1 MTLKSW
7 RSLTGVAVVVIVV
20 GAFIGYRL
28 AVDEPEPGSDVS
40 GLSAARVAQI
50 LEEGTT
56 TLGERE
62 QPYQVMVV
70 EVLGGP
76 YAGSRVTVDYGLRQ
90 IVDDPAPLRPGD
102 QVLVSVSAG
111 PDGSAQVYFAE
122 YVRNGALLG
131 LLLVFVLLIIIVSR
145 GKGVRAL
152 IGMAISLVVIAG
164 YILPSILR
172 GQDPV
177 LTSVLGSFVLLTLT
191 YYLIHGWTLKAHAAV
206 AATLF
211 ALILTAVLALASVEA
226 ARLTGLGSEQA
237 MFLTQFSGVRLSMRG
252 LLLASILIGAL
263 GVLDDLTINQVS
275 AVFELRRADP
285 GLVGRGL
292 FRRAMVIGQDHI
304 AATVN
309 TLLLAYVGAS
319 LPLLLLFGM
328 FGEPLGIALNRAM
341 IAEEVVRTLVG
352 SIGLILAVPIATGL
366 ATWVSGRRAILPAW
380 LGPEMAD
387 HDAH

>member
-1 MTLKSW
+1 M
-7 RSLTGVAVVVIVV
+7 
-20 GAFIGYRL
+20 
-28 AVDEPEPGSDVS
+28 
-40 GLSAARVAQI
+40 
-50 LEEGTT
+50 
-56 TLGERE
+56 
-62 QPYQVMVV
+62 
-70 EVLGGP
+70 
-76 YAGSRVTVDYGLRQ
+76 
-90 IVDDPAPLRPGD
+90 
-102 QVLVSVSAG
+102 
-111 PDGSAQVYFAE
+111 
-122 YVRNGALLG
+122 
-131 LLLVFVLLIIIVSR
+131 
-145 GKGVRAL
+145 RAL
-152 IGMAISLVVIAG
+152 IGMAISLAVIAG

-177 LTSVLGSFVLLTLT
+177 VTSVLGSFVLLTLT

-206 AATLF
+206 VATFF
-211 ALILTAVLALASVEA
+211 ALILTAVLALVSVEA
-226 ARLTGLGSEQA
+226 ARLTGLGSEEA

-275 AVFELRRADP
+275 AVFEIRRADP

-328 FGEPLGIALNRAM
+328 FGEPVGIALNRAM

-366 ATWVSGRRAILPAW
+366 ATWVSGRRASLPAW